1 MGRIG
6 AKVMHLP
13 MLNSFVMS
21 TSRVSY
27 KGTLTSSFANVD
39 ATPFPFSLDL
49 VFLLERFFHFPP
61 STCVLV
67 KLARFSM
74 KASSKLS
81 VNGIFG
87 VFFLDN
93 LGTNHT
99 WKDEKEATP
108 LGSLCETWC
117 YMLWGYVRFPG
128 DWGARQWHLRPTTH
142 DKISR
147 RTC

>member
-99 WKDEKEATP
+99 
-108 LGSLCETWC
+108 
-117 YMLWGYVRFPG
+117 
-128 DWGARQWHLRPTTH
+128 
-142 DKISR
+142 
-147 RTC
+147 